1 MSEPS
6 VGTDV
11 MGMSTNAR
19 LSANGQDYIL
29 NGTKMWITNGTVDGV
44 NTGDSCDQYYITLLS
59 ILLHLSVTTTI
70 L

>member
-59 ILLHLSVTTTI
+59 ILHLSVTTTI

>member
-59 ILLHLSVTTTI
+59 ILLHLSVSTTI